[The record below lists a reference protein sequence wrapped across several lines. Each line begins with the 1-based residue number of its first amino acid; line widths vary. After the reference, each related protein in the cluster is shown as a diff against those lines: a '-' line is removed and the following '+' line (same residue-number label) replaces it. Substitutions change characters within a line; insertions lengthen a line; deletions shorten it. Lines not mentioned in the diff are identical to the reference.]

1 MKAKE
6 LKNLIILDSTNK
18 PSDLKPVQE
27 GVFNIIEKGNYEWMT
42 MNVEID
48 GKVIIK

>member
-6 LKNLIILDSTNK
+6 LKNLIILDSSNK

-27 GVFNIIEKGNYEWMT
+27 SVFNAIEKGNYEWLSV
-42 MNVEID
+42 NLEIG
-48 GKVIIK
+48 GKITIK